1 MFIQFAFAFFDM
13 ALNACQ
19 SPLCHDNYPIW
30 FYLISINLCQN
41 QANIWNT
48 WYYELVYI
56 YKTKIR
62 FHQCHRVPLVPRLTS
77 SGDTRHFDNYEELP
91 DDYFHS
97 DPNVVHH
104 WQEFKDFWDSLLSLF
119 FFIYLSIS
127 FSHTIT
133 HARLRLQFLRPRAST
148 NRIAS
153 VFFQNTE

>member
-1 MFIQFAFAFFDM
+1 MLANSLFVTITIPFDFTWLVSIC
-13 ALNACQ
+13 AKIK
-19 SPLCHDNYPIW
+19 PI
-30 FYLISINLCQN
+30 
-41 QANIWNT
+41 
-48 WYYELVYI
+48 YEIYGIVSLFI
-56 YKTKIR
+56 YKTEIR

-133 HARLRLQFLRPRAST
+133 HARLRLQFLRPRASR